1 MSLFTPALSTY
12 PKKYPIISNYKLTS
26 AVYWIKMDIK
36 MYIPNFDRSQKPES
50 I

>member
-1 MSLFTPALSTY
+1 
-12 PKKYPIISNYKLTS
+12 LTS

-36 MYIPNFDRSQKPES
+36 MYISNFDRSQKPES